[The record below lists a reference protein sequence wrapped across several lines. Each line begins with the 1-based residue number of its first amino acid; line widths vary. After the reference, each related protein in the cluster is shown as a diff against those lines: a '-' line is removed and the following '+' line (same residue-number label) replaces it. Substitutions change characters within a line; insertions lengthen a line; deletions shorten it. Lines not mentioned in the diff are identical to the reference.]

1 MVVHERLEFADDLF
15 LDAMQNYCFF
25 CMYANLQQ
33 KLLLF
38 CYFLLSIRVI
48 PTFSNFS
55 TYSFTSSV

>member
-1 MVVHERLEFADDLF
+1 MECSDERELAVNREFLGHRR
-15 LDAMQNYCFF
+15 
-25 CMYANLQQ
+25 ANLQQ

-55 TYSFTSSV
+55 TYSFTSGV